1 MKYLYKANDK
11 NYTWWNIKTKQMIFE
26 MYIRWN
32 MYTNQMTVKNY
43 TSWNIK
49 TKPITLETYAKRCR
63 KLHLKMSTLP
73 TCSDGWNWGVA
84 HCMKVLGAVLLLPVK
99 WPRLSGAIGAGLQ
112 RRHIACGSQCHMKPI
127 ADEISIHKSSSSW
140 NLYQIKY
147 YFKPVQYMKYT
158 SKLY

>member
-1 MKYLYKANDK
+1 MKYLYKPNDK
-11 NYTWWNIKTKQMIFE
+11 SYTWWNIKTKQMIFE

-32 MYTNQMTVKNY
+32 IHTNQMTVKNY

-73 TCSDGWNWGVA
+73 TCSR
-84 HCMKVLGAVLLLPVK
+84 LGTMLLLPIK
-99 WPRLSGAIGAGLQ
+99 WLRLTGAIGAGLQ
-112 RRHIACGSQCHMKPI
+112 RRHIACGSWCHMKPI
-127 ADEISIHKSSSSW
+127 KDEISIHKSSSSW